1 MNSEEDTLPN
11 LQTVL
16 DAINSLQQEM
26 KAKFEY
32 MSLEMMSFDAR
43 IDRLQAMSHERL
55 NVAYNVRADVKI
67 LREEVS
73 AWSKEVQGLQK
84 NFI

>member
-1 MNSEEDTLPN
+1 
-11 LQTVL
+11 
-16 DAINSLQQEM
+16 
-26 KAKFEY
+26 
-32 MSLEMMSFDAR
+32 
-43 IDRLQAMSHERL
+43 MSHERL
-55 NVAYNVRADVKI
+55 NVAYNVRAGVKI